1 MLNMQ
6 EPDKIHPAEPT
17 LHNIYD
23 VKASDP
29 KSELVD
35 RSGMSEEDIAQIGRL
50 MKSLASLRD
59 VERSIGEASARY
71 MELSAP
77 DMRALHYLIVAGNA
91 GEVVTPGML
100 GAHLKLSPASVTKT
114 LNRLEKG
121 GHIVRKVHPVDRRAF
136 ALTVTDATRGEAMR
150 TLGKHQARR
159 FDAAKRLTPQEREV
173 VIRFLQD
180 MAQELSLNNAP
191 WLNTE

>member
-6 EPDKIHPAEPT
+6 EPDKIHPAESP
-17 LHNIYD
+17 LRNIYD
-23 VKASDP
+23 VKTSDP

-91 GEVVTPGML
+91 GEVVTRAKGSEIIVAKSAML
-100 GAHLKLSPASVTKT
+100 
-114 LNRLEKG
+114 
-121 GHIVRKVHPVDRRAF
+121 
-136 ALTVTDATRGEAMR
+136 RGE
-150 TLGKHQARR
+150 KSS
-159 FDAAKRLTPQEREV
+159 DV
-173 VIRFLQD
+173 C
-180 MAQELSLNNAP
+180 
-191 WLNTE
+191 